1 MNHQAIEYSVERLC
15 NKGCRQV
22 REDIAALE
30 QGVVLDEVQG
40 LGERERVRVLEELKA
55 IMAVYGDS
63 CRVY

>member
-22 REDIAALE
+22 REDIESLE
-30 QGVVLDEVQG
+30 RGVVLEEVRG
-40 LGERERVRVLEELKA
+40 LEAPERARVLEELKA

-63 CRVY
+63 CRIY